1 MALHLH
7 DHSLSNTHPTPTSLG
22 VNIYLD
28 ESGDLGYPNGSKF
41 FVFGAVIVK
50 TCNDDAC
57 CVKRI
62 RRANKKIQKYYSY
75 DEIKSSK
82 LHGHCREVVINEIMK
97 GSYDFAYSLL
107 RKEDVTDKNKFLDKS
122 SFYNWIAAK
131 LVEDIIGKY
140 NFKSDVNI
148 IIDKS
153 LYGIQQKEF
162 NTTLLHRNSDKF
174 YYLKNLDPKIFHCD
188 SKTECGIQIADMV
201 AGTVFHHYTRYN
213 RQPHVDGNFF
223 PRICQKTTVALDF
236 FKGRRK

>member
-1 MALHLH
+1 MTIE
-7 DHSLSNTHPTPTSLG
+7 HSSHYVHPIPSAFG

-50 TCNDDAC
+50 TCDDDKC
-57 CVKRI
+57 CEKRI
-62 RRANKKIQKYYSY
+62 RRANKKIQKYYAY

-82 LHGHCREVVINEIMK
+82 LHGYCREVVINEIMK

-107 RKEDVTDKNKFLDKS
+107 RKEDVTNKSKFLDKS

-131 LVEDIIGKY
+131 LVEDIIKKY
-140 NFKSDVNI
+140 GFKSDVNV

-153 LYGIQQKEF
+153 LYGIQQQQF

-174 YYLKNLDPKIFHCD
+174 YYLNNLDAKIFHCD
-188 SKTECGIQIADMV
+188 SKSECGIQIADII
-201 AGTVFHHYTRYN
+201 AGTVFHHYTRHN
-213 RQPHVDGNFF
+213 CKPQADGNFF
-223 PRICQKTTVALDF
+223 PKICEKITVALDF
-236 FKGRRK
+236 YKGRRK

>member
-1 MALHLH
+1 MALE
-7 DHSLSNTHPTPTSLG
+7 HSEHYIHPIPSSLG

-28 ESGDLGYPNGSKF
+28 ESGDLAYPGRSKF

-50 TCNDDAC
+50 TCDDDKC
-57 CVKRI
+57 CVTRI
-62 RRANKKIQKYYSY
+62 RRANKKIQKFYKFN
-75 DEIKSSK
+75 EIKSSQ
-82 LHGHCREVVINEIMK
+82 LHGYCREVVVKEIMK

-107 RKEDVTDKNKFLDKS
+107 RKDDVIDKSKFLDKS
-122 SFYNWIAAK
+122 SLYNWIAAK

-162 NTTLLHRNSDKF
+162 DTTLLHRNSDKF
-174 YYLKNLDPKIFHCD
+174 YYLKNLDAKIFHCD
-188 SKTECGIQIADMV
+188 SKTECGIQIADMI
-201 AGTVFHHYTRYN
+201 AGTVYHHYTRHERKPYS
-213 RQPHVDGNFF
+213 DGNFF
-223 PRICQKTTVALDF
+223 PRICEKTTVALDF